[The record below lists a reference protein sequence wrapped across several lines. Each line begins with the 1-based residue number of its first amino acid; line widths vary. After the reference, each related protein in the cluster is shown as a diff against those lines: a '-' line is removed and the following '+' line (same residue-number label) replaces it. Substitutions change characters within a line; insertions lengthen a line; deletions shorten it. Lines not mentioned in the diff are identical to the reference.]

1 MASENLKSTTNLV
14 SMKAALMAGAS
25 FTILGVFMI
34 LLQSVD
40 HLTIPIIPIFYS
52 TKLTV
57 ILLYLTSS
65 DTVSEFSK
73 QRISRKLI
81 YFNDNVKAFKT
92 FCLKLRKPQVS
103 PQN

>member
-1 MASENLKSTTNLV
+1 MASENLKSKTNLV

-25 FTILGVFMI
+25 FTILGVFIM

-52 TKLTV
+52 TKFTV
-57 ILLYLTSS
+57 ILLYLTSG
-65 DTVSEFSK
+65 DTVLEFSK

-81 YFNDNVKAFKT
+81 FFEDNVKAFKT